1 MSFADRPYRTFDSIP
16 VAQFFNYT
24 LVQDFFAGPNPPNAI
39 IAGELPSDIAL
50 NKLDSASE
58 QGGGHKHRVTDSI
71 SIRSFICARGFTL
84 IVYTRLIQ
92 FKRGTQTSDWVVKA

>member
-58 QGGGHKHRVTDSI
+58 QGGGTQAPCHRLHLYPFIHLRSRFNFDSVHALNTVQARDTD
-71 SIRSFICARGFTL
+71 
-84 IVYTRLIQ
+84 V
-92 FKRGTQTSDWVVKA
+92 